1 MSYDD
6 LSKLGPNY
14 QRTYTDDEVFDI
26 INRPTRVVDSAD
38 VYDDRILRLIRSEGL
53 PRVEN
58 ANQPTTNSHVTS
70 GSGGQLRTNAS
81 VAGHNLSCNSERAT
95 QYGQVSVTQTEG
107 GHVIELNDTLGSER
121 ILIKHVNGSGV
132 EIRADGSILISSKN
146 IVFDVEGDL
155 NFVATGN
162 LNFNSRGNVTFDTGG
177 QLVTKN
183 TGYQN
188 IVEGSAVE
196 SISGRKDVAIK
207 GNSNTLVRG
216 TTTATHVGSQT
227 ITNLGGM
234 QQSVRGDLTLRVDG
248 NGGIYS
254 SGNLGLTAQTRAFM
268 SSPSVAINSNNMQ
281 IIGATGTIGGGD
293 IVMYNY
299 NMYTSHTITA
309 GDTLETQAV
318 HADRVNA
325 TSMHATTFHG
335 DLTGRADTAIASD
348 TANYA
353 TSAGSAPLGSAGSP
367 AGWTNNDTTADD
379 VALDD
384 KATFLPT
391 SAIVDARLKT
401 LLNGVRQVQVDPGNY
416 IRNSIDRSYA
426 TTGTQQ

>member
-26 INRPTRVVDSAD
+26 INRQTRVVDSAD
-38 VYDDRILRLIRSEGL
+38 IYDDRILRLIRSEGL

-58 ANQPTTNSHVTS
+58 ANQPTTNSYVTT
-70 GSGGQLRTNAS
+70 GSGAQLRTNS
-81 VAGHNLSCNSERAT
+81 SIAGQNLSCNSERGS

-196 SISGRKDVAIK
+196 SISGRKDVSIR

-216 TTTATHVGSQT
+216 TTTATHVGAQT

-325 TSMHATTFHG
+325 TSMHSTTFHG
-335 DLTGRADTAIASD
+335 DLNGKALTAALADKATG
-348 TANYA
+348 A
-353 TSAGSAPLGSAGSP
+353 TTAGSLGSSGTAGSI
-367 AGWTNNDTTADD
+367 TNTTQDD

-391 SAIVDARLKT
+391 SAIADARLKT